1 MALVLETMKKIVAI
15 LTIALLC
22 CGFIPQ
28 HRAVLQKIDNRSAT
42 ELYSEA
48 IKRLSIHKDTV
59 GATQYLMKV
68 FAKDST
74 NAEAMHLYSRIAK
87 NNKERIVFA
96 EMAYKLDS
104 TNRFYLEQYT
114 NSLYEADDFDK
125 AYPLC
130 KKLVKKST
138 NALDFYRLAY
148 IEFAHRKDFDAA
160 LKVIDQATQRLGP
173 IAYFQNLRINLLLK
187 SDRADVAE
195 KEALKEIE
203 KAPHIADNYILL
215 ADLYQKTK
223 RDSLAME
230 TYKRGFAADS
240 TSVDLLAEY
249 SIFCRRSGHITE
261 YLTALNKLMQSNE
274 VPVKVKI
281 EEWESI
287 AKLTEGY
294 QLFYPLYNQIITS
307 IYSLHPD
314 NKFAKQSY
322 GEHLLVSGK
331 HEEGLKLYK
340 ESLKLDNV
348 DWLDYFKVIRI
359 EAGLFERMDSVR
371 VYLDRGLEKFPNTY
385 TFHSFKGDLYM
396 YDNKYDEA
404 IPHYNEAIKHVEN
417 DTLRSNLYS
426 KIGDVHHLRKDMKSC
441 YKAYEMALSYNLDNS
456 SVLNNYAYFLS
467 LDGKKLKFAL
477 AMAERANKLSENNST
492 YLDTKAWVL
501 YKLGRYSEAKVVMQ
515 KALSLSR
522 NKGYEYPLH
531 YAQILYALGEEFMAN
546 TYWRKAIEACTSQEE
561 TNEVEKLISKTVK
574 KKKKK

>member
-1 MALVLETMKKIVAI
+1 MRKVVAI
-15 LTIALLC
+15 FMVALIC

-28 HRAVLQKIDNRSAT
+28 HRAVHQKRDDRSAT

-74 NAEAMHLYSRIAK
+74 NAEAMYLYSRIAK
-87 NNKERIVFA
+87 NDKERVLFA
-96 EMAYKLDS
+96 EMAYNLDT
-104 TNRFYLEQYT
+104 TNRFYLEQYA
-114 NSLYEADDFDK
+114 SLLYDANEFDK
-125 AYPLC
+125 AYPLY
-130 KKLVKKST
+130 KKLVKNST
-138 NALDFYRLAY
+138 NPLDFYHLTY
-148 IEFAHRKDFDAA
+148 IEFSHRNDFDAA
-160 LKVIDQATQRLGP
+160 LEVIDQTTQRLGP
-173 IAYFQNLRINLLLK
+173 IPYFRNLRISLLLK

-230 TYKRGFAADS
+230 TYKRGLAADS

-249 SIFCRRSGHITE
+249 TIFCRRNGHVTE
-261 YLTALNKLMQSNE
+261 FLTSLNKIMQSNE
-274 VPVKVKI
+274 VPVKAKL

-287 AKLTEGY
+287 TKIREAYEFFFPMYDK
-294 QLFYPLYNQIITS
+294 IITS
-307 IYSLHPD
+307 LYSLHPD
-314 NKFAKQSY
+314 DKFAKQSY
-322 GEHLLVSGK
+322 GEHLLVSGRQ
-331 HEEGLKLYK
+331 EAGLNLYK

-348 DWLDYFKVIRI
+348 DWFDYYKVIRI
-359 EAGLFERMDSVR
+359 EAGLFERMDSVTLY
-371 VYLDRGLEKFPNTY
+371 VDRGLKLFPKNETL
-385 TFHSFKGDLYM
+385 HSFRGDLYS

-404 IPHYNEAIKHVEN
+404 IQHYNEAIKYTEK
-417 DTLRSNLYS
+417 DTLRSDLYS
-426 KIGDVHHLRKDMKSC
+426 KIGDIHHMRKDMKSC
-441 YKAYEMALSYNLDNS
+441 YKAYDMALSYNIDNV

-467 LDGKKLKFAL
+467 LDGKKLKYAL
-477 AMAERANKLSENNST
+477 LMTNRANELSENNPT
-492 YLDTKAWVL
+492 FLDTKAWVL
-501 YKLGRYSEAKVVMQ
+501 YKLGEYNEAKTVMQ

-522 NKGYEYPLH
+522 NKSYEYPLH

-546 TYWRKAIEACTSQEE
+546 TYWRKAIEACTTQEE
-561 TNEVEKLISKTVK
+561 VEEVEKIISKTIK